1 MGIFPCGFLYYIF
14 NEGFLQG
21 ISLYVD
27 DMRLLKNIC
36 NEFLIYYNRL
46 NTTELDYN
54 NDRKVYSDQQA
65 EIQKIILENAMV
77 NIEEIILD
85 PNIADTSL
93 KEKILIDSNLAFEKR
108 VNLFVAMLPYIEQD
122 EACKYLSALNLH
134 EYVRIFDSHNKPKF
148 EINQQ
153 SEIMLDAFKQKGWIF
168 EYVEDENRPGYY
180 KIRRREPRKK

>member
-1 MGIFPCGFLYYIF
+1 MYIYLQEDMGVLY
-14 NEGFLQG
+14 
-21 ISLYVD
+21 
-27 DMRLLKNIC
+27 
-36 NEFLIYYNRL
+36 
-46 NTTELDYN
+46 
-54 NDRKVYSDQQA
+54 KVYSDQQA

-85 PNIADTSL
+85 PNIADKSL

-153 SEIMLDAFKQKGWIF
+153 SEIILDAFKQKGWIF

-180 KIRRREPRKK
+180 KIRRREPRKNEKE